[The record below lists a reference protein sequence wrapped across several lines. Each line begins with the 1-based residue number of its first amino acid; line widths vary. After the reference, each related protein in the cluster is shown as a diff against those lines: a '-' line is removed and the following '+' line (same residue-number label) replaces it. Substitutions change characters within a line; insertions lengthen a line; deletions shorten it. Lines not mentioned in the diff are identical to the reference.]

1 MKTKASK
8 KFTAIAFGFTLLSS
22 LFTMTSCED
31 MLTVDNDD
39 KIYVNANDTVYSYFG
54 ILKAVQDIA
63 ERQIIL
69 GELRGDL
76 VSTTQ
81 YVTDT
86 LHAIANFDDPQ
97 DGSCS
102 MLNLRDYYNVI
113 NNCNLY
119 IYNADTSVVKSNVK
133 YMLPEYAQV
142 CAIRAWTY
150 LMLVQNYGSVPFI
163 TAPVTSL
170 DVIDNFDYSNNLVNK
185 DNLIDKIL
193 GTGIDQFLDTYYPSY
208 GSWDNGAVSIAAR
221 KAIFPIRLIL
231 GDMYLLRGGSNNDYR
246 KAAQYY
252 YEYLN
257 KTAGI
262 TTSEYC
268 IATKNKG
275 RNATEE
281 FKFTSSKWGDWA
293 SQYTA
298 SDIADG
304 ITAIPSSA
312 NRQFGTMLTRV
323 ADIYGYT
330 PTSSQSSNTVES
342 SDGSQETS
350 SSGAITVSPNY
361 KSQTQPSGAYVT
373 VNKNQSYIYYD
384 NSIAVPVRLEYE
396 SGDARYGVSREE
408 HQYDGEPYEL
418 CCKAAH
424 GATFYYTIPVYRR
437 SLVWLRLAEAINRS
451 GFPQMAFAILKDG
464 LCENNL
470 PKHAIEYNTHL
481 LINEQGDTVRNESGE
496 YIVVTDTIPYLKLN
510 NFGAMYYV
518 DSLELDN
525 FYLDFSDD
533 TWNGNFGVHARGCG
547 YGSWPAQASN
557 NIRTNIG
564 GYGDSITYDYS
575 KLIIKQ
581 GYDPAVK
588 DDAIEAV
595 ENLIVD
601 ELALELAFEGYR
613 FTDLVR
619 IANHKN
625 LAGKNGTEWL
635 AAKIADRDIRTNR
648 FKGTSSGERNQEI
661 YGKLKDENNWYFSV
675 PKWGK

>member
-1 MKTKASK
+1 MKITASK

-22 LFTMTSCED
+22 FFTMTSCED

-54 ILKAVQDIA
+54 ILKSVQNIA
-63 ERQIIL
+63 ERQVIL

-119 IYNADTSVVKSNVK
+119 IHFADTSVVKSNVK

-163 TAPVTSL
+163 TEPVTSL
-170 DVIDNFDYSNNLVNK
+170 GIIDDFDYSNNLVTK

-193 GTGIDQFLDTYYPSY
+193 ETGIEEFLDTYYPSY

-231 GDMYLLRGGSNNDYR
+231 GDMYLLRGGSDTDYR

-252 YEYLN
+252 YDYLN
-257 KTAGI
+257 KTASI
-262 TTSEYC
+262 ITSEYC
-268 IATKNKG
+268 SATKAKG
-275 RNATEE
+275 RNATEDYQY
-281 FKFTSSKWGDWA
+281 SSSGWGTWA

-298 SDIADG
+298 STTSDC

-330 PTSSQSSNTVES
+330 PTSSQTNNTVES

-361 KSQTQPSGAYVT
+361 KSQTQPSGAFVT

-384 NSIAVPVRLEYE
+384 NSISVPVRMEYE
-396 SGDARYGVSREE
+396 SGDARYGLSREE
-408 HQYDGEPYEL
+408 QKYDGEPYEL
-418 CCKAAH
+418 CSKAAKSSS
-424 GATFYYTIPVYRR
+424 FYYTIPIYRR
-437 SLVWLRLAEAINRS
+437 TLVWLRLAEAINRS

-470 PKHAIEYNTHL
+470 PTHAVDFKTHL
-481 LINEQGDTVRNESGE
+481 LTNEQGDTLLNDSGE
-496 YIVVTDTIPYLKLN
+496 FIVVTDTTYYLKLN

-525 FYLDFSDD
+525 FYLDFTDD
-533 TWNGNFGVHARGCG
+533 TWNGNYGIHARGCG
-547 YGSWPAQASN
+547 FGQWPAQASN

-564 GYGDSITYDYS
+564 GYGDSIAYDYS
-575 KLIIKQ
+575 KLIANK
-581 GYDPAVK
+581 GYDPEVK
-588 DDAIEAV
+588 EDAIEAV

-625 LAGKNGTEWL
+625 LAGRKGTEWL
-635 AAKIADRDIRTNR
+635 AAKVADRDVRINR
-648 FKGTSSGERNQEI
+648 FKDTASGKRNDEI
-661 YGKLKDENNWYFSV
+661 YGKLLDTKNWYFSV